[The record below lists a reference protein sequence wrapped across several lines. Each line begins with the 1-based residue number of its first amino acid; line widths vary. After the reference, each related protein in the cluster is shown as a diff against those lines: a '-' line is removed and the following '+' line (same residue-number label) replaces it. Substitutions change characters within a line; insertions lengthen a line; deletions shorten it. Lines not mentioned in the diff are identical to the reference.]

1 MDGRLFDGQLVRP
14 PQVFR
19 DVAREYVCVRIT
31 NVDAIDLNVYPFDYD
46 LTLAVV
52 LANADGTV
60 YHRYGGR
67 DRISPMHM
75 DTLVAVLKEGLQTHH
90 DYVPHPE
97 PPSPKPPLILRELV
111 NEKLRGRIQPVFG
124 CFHCHYAREARQY
137 LALETGQWSPDQ
149 FWIWPGPDQI
159 GLEMN
164 QTRQSKVD
172 AVAPDSPAARAGLR
186 PGDRI
191 QMLGGAK
198 ILTKYDL
205 QRVLDQMPD
214 RAGELPFTTLRG
226 GHPLSGAIFLSTG
239 WKIGDPADYQWRVRN
254 VFTEHMRKFLPTPG
268 LIGDRLTTDELEA
281 LGLPGQGFGL
291 RVLRLNY
298 GTYLAGVR
306 ERDVILGAAGFSDFL
321 SGPEFYRW
329 CEERRRRGQDIQ
341 LDLLRQGARMS
352 VRVSL
357 SAMNDTRVEEAPRV
371 ALGFIVQELPGNDG
385 LRVGNVIEAS
395 GAEKT
400 GLLVGDRIVSID
412 GRIVRT
418 TPELNGI
425 LSSKAPGEMLT
436 LQVTREGELLQFG
449 YVLSGVQGHRSPLAR
464 LSEKVERAGQEVT
477 CSIRLE
483 IPNAWHIYSLHRK
496 GIGVPTQLQ
505 FRGRGYRLVG
515 AAQEPDPVRFEN
527 EGVGPDWI
535 LDGSVLFQQTIQVLD
550 PPKFYLVI
558 RVLAQVCDDTS
569 CHEFR
574 AEVSNTGTDESFV
587 EFRGNFDRL
596 PVVPDGSKFGE

>member
-186 PGDRI
+186 PGDH
-191 QMLGGAK
+191 
-198 ILTKYDL
+198 D
-205 QRVLDQMPD
+205 D
-214 RAGELPFTTLRG
+214 
-226 GHPLSGAIFLSTG
+226 
-239 WKIGDPADYQWRVRN
+239 
-254 VFTEHMRKFLPTPG
+254 
-268 LIGDRLTTDELEA
+268 
-281 LGLPGQGFGL
+281 
-291 RVLRLNY
+291 
-298 GTYLAGVR
+298 
-306 ERDVILGAAGFSDFL
+306 
-321 SGPEFYRW
+321 
-329 CEERRRRGQDIQ
+329 RRGPSQ
-341 LDLLRQGARMS
+341 
-352 VRVSL
+352 
-357 SAMNDTRVEEAPRV
+357 
-371 ALGFIVQELPGNDG
+371 
-385 LRVGNVIEAS
+385 
-395 GAEKT
+395 
-400 GLLVGDRIVSID
+400 
-412 GRIVRT
+412 
-418 TPELNGI
+418 
-425 LSSKAPGEMLT
+425 
-436 LQVTREGELLQFG
+436 
-449 YVLSGVQGHRSPLAR
+449 
-464 LSEKVERAGQEVT
+464 
-477 CSIRLE
+477 
-483 IPNAWHIYSLHRK
+483 
-496 GIGVPTQLQ
+496 
-505 FRGRGYRLVG
+505 
-515 AAQEPDPVRFEN
+515 
-527 EGVGPDWI
+527 
-535 LDGSVLFQQTIQVLD
+535 
-550 PPKFYLVI
+550 PP
-558 RVLAQVCDDTS
+558 
-569 CHEFR
+569 
-574 AEVSNTGTDESFV
+574 GTD
-587 EFRGNFDRL
+587 L
-596 PVVPDGSKFGE
+596 AT